1 MLALWLLLALGA
13 IHCSAI
19 PKRSRDPR
27 DRRASHAESLVRRVR
42 DLPVIWS
49 FWHDSESVPKL
60 VRLAMA
66 TWHHFA
72 PDYEVTMLD
81 LRSFAAHLE
90 SAQRLGPEDFSNMV
104 FFADW
109 LRLALL
115 ESHGRRRP
123 CSPRTAPL
131 HFLVN
136 DSARLSGVQL
146 EASLFETFLIAVS
159 SPHDVFIQR
168 WKDTL
173 REIFS
178 LSEIL
183 GPVQSSY
190 DQHLT
195 QLRGRGIEPLN
206 GAMANCDWSHAS
218 PIHSAAHALLHLFAR
233 AVNSLAAFTHYYL
246 HPCGQRYW
254 MHYLKTNVVFNSI
267 IGTHG
272 GNVLELYKKWGIHA
286 EDSLET
292 VSALALSLAWNST
305 EIEAWRDG
313 LNMERILFES
323 VRSCELG
330 SLLCRLQRQVGA
342 SIFSEVPDAYFVLY
356 EITPDGTTPAP
367 SRIDRLAVPL
377 VSSPE
382 SFVLV
387 AEGDLVEA
395 KDLEAKPKADAEA
408 AADELGPLPAKE
420 RTTLTTPVTELPDK
434 EEEVK
439 AQAERKP
446 IKGIPAVEFR
456 ARCDLIFDKYDK
468 DGTGILCFEEPRPTR
483 NRPKYDAYASL
494 CQRLGCDA
502 RLGLTRKDVYKLFEK
517 APQAVWEEVYRSIN
531 PLAQMVKKGADR
543 LPETFL
549 ERPVTEFLF
558 EDEEQF
564 AKVHVELNAHL
575 YYGAA
580 EVISNEHVQAY
591 FGKQRLELHIV
602 APGSYGAKDLYLWK
616 MIITPLSGE
625 IDSLLELKAT
635 TGRFGSQKLT
645 LKLMKSKKK
654 RWYKVGQAATGQR
667 I

>member
-19 PKRSRDPR
+19 PKR
-27 DRRASHAESLVRRVR
+27 
-42 DLPVIWS
+42 IWS

-115 ESHGRRRP
+115 ESHGGVWLDATLLL
-123 CSPRTAPL
+123 TAPL

-178 LSEIL
+178 LSE
-183 GPVQSSY
+183 SSY

-305 EIEAWRDG
+305 EIVDFMRSNRSADYDVVKIRGIKLRRE
-313 LNMERILFES
+313 ERILFES
-323 VRSCELG
+323 VRSCHW
-330 SLLCRLQRQVGA
+330 GA
-342 SIFSEVPDAYFVLY
+342 VSGVNVFFMVWHKARASKIQHDQHLPGCSAGLPC
-356 EITPDGTTPAP
+356 TT
-367 SRIDRLAVPL
+367 
-377 VSSPE
+377 
-382 SFVLV
+382 
-387 AEGDLVEA
+387 
-395 KDLEAKPKADAEA
+395 
-408 AADELGPLPAKE
+408 
-420 RTTLTTPVTELPDK
+420 
-434 EEEVK
+434 
-439 AQAERKP
+439 
-446 IKGIPAVEFR
+446 
-456 ARCDLIFDKYDK
+456 
-468 DGTGILCFEEPRPTR
+468 
-483 NRPKYDAYASL
+483 
-494 CQRLGCDA
+494 
-502 RLGLTRKDVYKLFEK
+502 
-517 APQAVWEEVYRSIN
+517 
-531 PLAQMVKKGADR
+531 
-543 LPETFL
+543 
-549 ERPVTEFLF
+549 
-558 EDEEQF
+558 
-564 AKVHVELNAHL
+564 
-575 YYGAA
+575 
-580 EVISNEHVQAY
+580 
-591 FGKQRLELHIV
+591 
-602 APGSYGAKDLYLWK
+602 
-616 MIITPLSGE
+616 
-625 IDSLLELKAT
+625 
-635 TGRFGSQKLT
+635 
-645 LKLMKSKKK
+645 
-654 RWYKVGQAATGQR
+654 
-667 I
+667 

>member
-19 PKRSRDPR
+19 PKR
-27 DRRASHAESLVRRVR
+27 
-42 DLPVIWS
+42 IWS

-115 ESHGRRRP
+115 ESHGGVWLDATLLL
-123 CSPRTAPL
+123 TAPL

-178 LSEIL
+178 LSE
-183 GPVQSSY
+183 SSY

-272 GNVLELYKKWGIHA
+272 GNVLELYKKWGFLPVA
-286 EDSLET
+286 GPF
-292 VSALALSLAWNST
+292 LAPCIYQAH
-305 EIEAWRDG
+305 RQCRG
-313 LNMERILFES
+313 S
-323 VRSCELG
+323 VCE
-330 SLLCRLQRQVGA
+330 V
-342 SIFSEVPDAYFVLY
+342 FH
-356 EITPDGTTPAP
+356 GT
-367 SRIDRLAVPL
+367 RR
-377 VSSPE
+377 
-382 SFVLV
+382 
-387 AEGDLVEA
+387 
-395 KDLEAKPKADAEA
+395 KA
-408 AADELGPLPAKE
+408 
-420 RTTLTTPVTELPDK
+420 
-434 EEEVK
+434 
-439 AQAERKP
+439 
-446 IKGIPAVEFR
+446 R
-456 ARCDLIFDKYDK
+456 A
-468 DGTGILCFEEPRPTR
+468 
-483 NRPKYDAYASL
+483 
-494 CQRLGCDA
+494 
-502 RLGLTRKDVYKLFEK
+502 
-517 APQAVWEEVYRSIN
+517 
-531 PLAQMVKKGADR
+531 
-543 LPETFL
+543 
-549 ERPVTEFLF
+549 
-558 EDEEQF
+558 
-564 AKVHVELNAHL
+564 
-575 YYGAA
+575 
-580 EVISNEHVQAY
+580 
-591 FGKQRLELHIV
+591 
-602 APGSYGAKDLYLWK
+602 
-616 MIITPLSGE
+616 
-625 IDSLLELKAT
+625 IDSTMFYFHVFQIKPPARSFLMSHVAARAAKRCKDT
-635 TGRFGSQKLT
+635 SCWRFL
-645 LKLMKSKKK
+645 
-654 RWYKVGQAATGQR
+654 Y
-667 I
+667 IYFPIDN

>member
-19 PKRSRDPR
+19 PKR
-27 DRRASHAESLVRRVR
+27 
-42 DLPVIWS
+42 IWS

-115 ESHGRRRP
+115 ESHGGVWLDATLLL
-123 CSPRTAPL
+123 TAPL

-178 LSEIL
+178 LSE
-183 GPVQSSY
+183 SSY

-218 PIHSAAHALLHLFAR
+218 PIHSAAHALLHLFARSKLSADLLLVSASARSVSQSACFRRVDESGSTECGIEAR

-305 EIEAWRDG
+305 EIVDFMRSNRSADYDVVKIRGIKLRRE
-313 LNMERILFES
+313 ERILFES
-323 VRSCELG
+323 VRSCHW
-330 SLLCRLQRQVGA
+330 GA
-342 SIFSEVPDAYFVLY
+342 VSGVNVFFMVWHKARASKIQHDQHLPGCSAGLPC
-356 EITPDGTTPAP
+356 TT
-367 SRIDRLAVPL
+367 
-377 VSSPE
+377 
-382 SFVLV
+382 
-387 AEGDLVEA
+387 
-395 KDLEAKPKADAEA
+395 
-408 AADELGPLPAKE
+408 
-420 RTTLTTPVTELPDK
+420 
-434 EEEVK
+434 
-439 AQAERKP
+439 
-446 IKGIPAVEFR
+446 
-456 ARCDLIFDKYDK
+456 
-468 DGTGILCFEEPRPTR
+468 
-483 NRPKYDAYASL
+483 
-494 CQRLGCDA
+494 
-502 RLGLTRKDVYKLFEK
+502 
-517 APQAVWEEVYRSIN
+517 
-531 PLAQMVKKGADR
+531 
-543 LPETFL
+543 
-549 ERPVTEFLF
+549 
-558 EDEEQF
+558 
-564 AKVHVELNAHL
+564 
-575 YYGAA
+575 
-580 EVISNEHVQAY
+580 
-591 FGKQRLELHIV
+591 
-602 APGSYGAKDLYLWK
+602 
-616 MIITPLSGE
+616 
-625 IDSLLELKAT
+625 
-635 TGRFGSQKLT
+635 
-645 LKLMKSKKK
+645 
-654 RWYKVGQAATGQR
+654 
-667 I
+667 